1 MLNMLRNWKGLAL
14 KKNKKQLTNDDK
26 TTPKKIS
33 LKEFWKLNG
42 IPLLKMM
49 TVYVGILFV
58 MEALFR
64 KSLGDTVKWIFESPF
79 LFSLNLFTLMALSG
93 ILLIL
98 TKRIVLVT
106 ILVGYLTAILSFIN
120 IGKFALRNVPLLYD
134 DIFLIK
140 EVLILLPEIFN
151 LKSVIMMVIGAFAA
165 IGLGFLLFK
174 FFKTSKLHKHRL
186 AAIIVSLI
194 SFGILF
200 IGQNINAADIDI
212 SKTGFIYSLSN
223 NTREQVILNEAQLET
238 AGNLYDQYIAEYNS
252 RTHEKTLEIKPNVI
266 VIQNEA
272 FWDVNKLNVTYN
284 KNPIPNFE
292 ALRKESRYGE
302 FYVPVVGGGTSNTEY
317 EILTGMTLKNYSNDW
332 YMVFPNEINKPTVSL
347 ASILKN
353 QGYETV
359 GIHPYQSWYYNR
371 LAVYKHFG
379 FDTFKT
385 IEFMNNPEI
394 IGAYMSD
401 RYTTDLIIDTIEKT
415 EAPLFNFTVT
425 MQNHGPYGNHRFS
438 SSEFDIDIKTK
449 LTDSTRYFLSNYVQ
463 GLYMAD
469 IELERLVDY
478 LKKSDEPTI
487 LVFYGDHLPMLG
499 EDYQTYREVGYV
511 GDEDNYVLQNDLR
524 MMAVP
529 YILWSNFDDTSE
541 ELPTMNASFV
551 TGLILEEAQAD
562 MPDYL
567 KVLAIAREKMPLYF
581 REFGFDSNG
590 TKVTKS
596 SPQFMNI
603 KSLYVSIFDK
613 LKDADSLTPWL
624 VTDNPTYN
632 QSITVIGIETAE
644 VEAGKTTL
652 RGSNFYQGMKLTVGE
667 SEMAF
672 TFVSGNEVVIEKAL
686 VSGDS
691 VTAKLYDT
699 EGKQI
704 AESETFVLP

>member
-1 MLNMLRNWKGLAL
+1 MKNSNLMTTE
-14 KKNKKQLTNDDK
+14 KNKKL
-26 TTPKKIS
+26 S
-33 LKEFWKLNG
+33 LIESWRLNG

-49 TVYVGILFV
+49 AVYMLVLFI

-64 KSLGDTVKWIFESPF
+64 KSVGDTLKWIVDSPF
-79 LFSLNLFTLMALSG
+79 LFSLNLFTLMAISG

-98 TKRIVLVT
+98 TKRIVWVT
-106 ILVGYLTAILSFIN
+106 IIVSFMTVILSFIN

-134 DIFLIK
+134 DIFLLK

-151 LKSVIMMVIGAFAA
+151 LKTILMIGIGVLVA
-165 IGLGFLLFK
+165 IGLGFALFK
-174 FFKTSKLHKHRL
+174 FFKKSTLQKHRL
-186 AAIIVSLI
+186 AAFTLSLI
-194 SFGILF
+194 SIGVLS

-223 NTREQVILNEAQLET
+223 NTREQVILNEEQLET

-252 RTHEKTLEIKPNVI
+252 RTHEKTLEKQPNVI
-266 VIQNEA
+266 VIQSEA
-272 FWDVNKLNVTYN
+272 FWDINKLDVKFN

-302 FYVPVVGGGTSNTEY
+302 LYVPVVGGGTSNTEY

-332 YMVFPNEINKPTVSL
+332 YMVYPNEINQPMVSL
-347 ASILKN
+347 ASIFKN
-353 QGYETV
+353 QGYTTT

-371 LAVYKHFG
+371 TAVYEHLG

-385 IEFMNNPEI
+385 IEFMNDPEI

-401 RYTTDLIIDTIEKT
+401 RYTTDLIIDAIETT
-415 EAPLFNFTVT
+415 ETPLFNFTVT

-438 SSEFDIDIKTK
+438 SDQFDIDIKTK
-449 LTDSTRYFLSNYVQ
+449 LTDSTRYFLANYVQ

-469 IELERLVDY
+469 VELERLVNY
-478 LKKSDEPTI
+478 LRESEEPTI

-499 EDYQTYREVGYV
+499 EDYQTYREVDYV
-511 GDEDNYVLQNDLR
+511 GDEDNYLLQNDLR

-529 YILWSNFDDTSE
+529 YLIWSNFDDTSE
-541 ELPTMNASFV
+541 ELPTMNASFI
-551 TGLILEEAQAD
+551 TSLILEEAQVE

-581 REFGFDSNG
+581 REFGYDSNG
-590 TKVTKS
+590 TKVEKD

-613 LKDADSLTPWL
+613 LKDTDSLKPWL
-624 VTDNPTYN
+624 VENNTAYN
-632 QSITVIGIETAE
+632 KTITVIDIESATPD
-644 VEAGKTTL
+644 GGTTTL
-652 RGSNFYQGMKLTVGE
+652 KGNNFYQAMKLTVGE
-667 SEMAF
+667 SEVAF
-672 TFVSGNEVVIEKAL
+672 RFVSENEIIVESAL
-686 VSGDS
+686 ASGDT
-691 VTAKLYDT
+691 VMAKLYDS

-704 AESETFVLP
+704 AESNAYVLP

>member
-1 MLNMLRNWKGLAL
+1 MKNNKLNTTE
-14 KKNKKQLTNDDK
+14 KNKKL
-26 TTPKKIS
+26 S
-33 LKEFWKLNG
+33 LIESWRLNG

-49 TVYVGILFV
+49 SVYLFILFI

-64 KSLGDTVKWIFESPF
+64 KSLGDTVKWIVESPF
-79 LFSLNLFTLMALSG
+79 LFSLNLFTLMAISG

-98 TKRIVLVT
+98 TKRIVWVT
-106 ILVGYLTAILSFIN
+106 IIVSFLTVILSFIN

-134 DIFLIK
+134 DIFLLK
-140 EVLILLPEIFN
+140 EVIILLPEIFN
-151 LKSVIMMVIGAFAA
+151 LKTMILIGVGALVA
-165 IGLGFLLFK
+165 IGLGFALFK
-174 FFKTSKLHKHRL
+174 FFKKSTLHKHRL
-186 AAIIVSLI
+186 AAFTLSLI
-194 SFGILF
+194 SIGVLY

-223 NTREQVILNEAQLET
+223 NTREQVILNEEQLET

-252 RTHEKTLEIKPNVI
+252 RTHEKTLEKQPNVI
-266 VIQNEA
+266 VIQSEA
-272 FWDVNKLNVTYN
+272 FWDINKLDVKFN
-284 KNPIPNFE
+284 KNPMPNFE

-302 FYVPVVGGGTSNTEY
+302 LYVPVVGGGTSNTEY

-332 YMVFPNEINKPTVSL
+332 YMVYPNEINQPMVSL
-347 ASILKN
+347 ASIFKN
-353 QGYETV
+353 QGYTTT

-371 LAVYKHFG
+371 TAVYEHLG

-385 IEFMNNPEI
+385 IEFMNDPEI

-401 RYTTDLIIDTIEKT
+401 RYTTDLIIDAIETT
-415 EAPLFNFTVT
+415 EKPLFNFTVT

-438 SSEFDIDIKTK
+438 SDQFDIDIKTK
-449 LTDSTRYFLSNYVQ
+449 LTDSTRYFLANYVQ

-469 IELERLVDY
+469 VELERLVDY
-478 LKKSDEPTI
+478 LRESEEPTI

-499 EDYQTYREVGYV
+499 EDYQTYREVDYV
-511 GDEDNYVLQNDLR
+511 GDEDNYLLQNDLR

-529 YILWSNFDDTSE
+529 YLIWSNFDDTSE

-551 TGLILEEAQAD
+551 TSLILEEAQVE

-581 REFGFDSNG
+581 REFGYDSNG
-590 TKVTKS
+590 TKVEKD

-613 LKDADSLTPWL
+613 LKDTDSLKPWL
-624 VTDNPTYN
+624 VENNTAYN
-632 QSITVIGIETAE
+632 KTITVIDIESATAD
-644 VEAGKTTL
+644 GGTTTL
-652 RGSNFYQGMKLTVGE
+652 KGNNFYQGMKLTVGE
-667 SEMAF
+667 SEAAF
-672 TFVSGNEVVIEKAL
+672 RFVSENEIIVESAL
-686 VSGDS
+686 ASGDT
-691 VTAKLYDT
+691 VMAKLYDS

-704 AESETFVLP
+704 AESNAYVLP

>member
-1 MLNMLRNWKGLAL
+1 MKNSKLATSNVND
-14 KKNKKQLTNDDK
+14 KKL
-26 TTPKKIS
+26 S
-33 LKEFWKLNG
+33 LVESWQLNG

-49 TVYVGILFV
+49 SVYVLILFI

-64 KSLGDTVKWIFESPF
+64 KSLGDTVKWIVDAPF
-79 LFSLNLFTLMALSG
+79 LFSLNLFTLMAISG
-93 ILLIL
+93 VLLIL
-98 TKRIVLVT
+98 TKRIVWVT
-106 ILVGYLTAILSFIN
+106 LIVGVLTVILSFIN

-134 DIFLIK
+134 DIFLVK

-151 LKSVIMMVIGAFAA
+151 LKTMIMIGLGVVVA

-174 FFKTSKLHKHRL
+174 YFKKSNLHKHRL
-186 AAIIVSLI
+186 AAFTLSLVSI
-194 SFGILF
+194 GILS

-223 NTREQVILNEAQLET
+223 NTREQVVLNEEQLET

-252 RTHEKTLEIKPNVI
+252 RTHETTLEKKPNVI
-266 VIQNEA
+266 VIQSEA
-272 FWDVNKLNVTYN
+272 FWDVNKLDVKYN

-302 FYVPVVGGGTSNTEY
+302 LYVPVVGGGTSNTEY

-332 YMVFPNEINKPTVSL
+332 YMVYPNEINQPMVSL
-347 ASILKN
+347 ASIFKN
-353 QGYETV
+353 QGYVAT

-371 LAVYKHFG
+371 TAVYEHLG

-385 IEFMNNPEI
+385 IEYMNDPEI

-401 RYTTDLIIDTIEKT
+401 RYTTDLIIDAIET
-415 EAPLFNFTVT
+415 TDAPLFNFTVT
-425 MQNHGPYGNHRFS
+425 MQNHGPYGNHRFTS
-438 SSEFDIDIKTK
+438 DQFDIDIKTK

-469 IELERLVDY
+469 VELERLVDY
-478 LKKSDEPTI
+478 LRDSEEPTV
-487 LVFYGDHLPMLG
+487 LMFFGDHLPMLG
-499 EDYQTYREVGYV
+499 EDYQTYREVDYV
-511 GDEDNYVLQNDLR
+511 GDEDNYALQNDLK

-529 YILWSNFDDTSE
+529 YIIWSNFDDTSE
-541 ELPTMNASFV
+541 ELPTMNASFI
-551 TGLILEEAQAD
+551 TSKILEEAQVD

-581 REFGFDSNG
+581 RDFGYDSNG
-590 TKVTKS
+590 TKVEKD

-613 LKDADSLTPWL
+613 LKDTDSLKPWL
-624 VTDNPTYN
+624 VENNTAYN
-632 QSITVIGIETAE
+632 KTITVINIDSAAAEGGTA
-644 VEAGKTTL
+644 TL
-652 RGSNFYQGMKLTVGE
+652 FGSNFYQSMKIMVGE
-667 SEMAF
+667 SEVAF
-672 TFVSGNEVVIEKAL
+672 KFISDTEIVVESPLA
-686 VSGDS
+686 SGDT
-691 VTAKLYDT
+691 VIAKLFDS

-704 AESETFVLP
+704 AESNAFVLP

>member
-1 MLNMLRNWKGLAL
+1 M
-14 KKNKKQLTNDDK
+14 KNKAKYLMNDTK
-26 TTPKKIS
+26 TPPQKLS
-33 LKEFWKLNG
+33 LIESWKLNG

-49 TVYVGILFV
+49 TVYLVILFI

-64 KSLGDTVKWIFESPF
+64 KSVGDTVKWIIESPF
-79 LFSLNLFTLMALSG
+79 LFSLNLFTLMAISS

-98 TKRIVLVT
+98 TKRIVWVT
-106 ILVGYLTAILSFIN
+106 IVVGFLTAILSFIN
-120 IGKFALRNVPLLYD
+120 IGKFALRNVPLLFD
-134 DIFLIK
+134 DIFLVK
-140 EVLILLPEIFN
+140 EVMILLPQIVN
-151 LKSVIMMVIGAFAA
+151 AKSLIMIGLGVLIA
-165 IGLGFLLFK
+165 IGLGFVLFK
-174 FFKTSKLHKHRL
+174 FFKKSTLQKHRL
-186 AAIIVSLI
+186 AAFTVSLLSI
-194 SFGILF
+194 GILS

-252 RTHEKTLEIKPNVI
+252 RTHEKTLDTKPNVI
-266 VIQNEA
+266 VIQSEA
-272 FWDVNKLNVTYN
+272 FWEINKLGVKMN

-292 ALRKESRYGE
+292 SLRKESRYGE
-302 FYVPVVGGGTSNTEY
+302 LYVPVVGGGTSNTEY

-332 YMVFPNEINKPTVSL
+332 YMVYPNEINAPTVSL
-347 ASILKN
+347 ASIFKN
-353 QGYETV
+353 QGYETM

-371 LAVYKHFG
+371 LAVYERLG

-401 RYTTDLIIDTIEKT
+401 RYTTDLIIDAIET
-415 EAPLFNFTVT
+415 TDAPLFNFTVT

-438 SSEFDIDIKTK
+438 SDQFDIDIKSK

-469 IELERLVDY
+469 LELERLVAY
-478 LKKSDEPTI
+478 LKESDEPTI

-499 EDYQTYREVGYV
+499 EDYQTYREVDYV
-511 GDEDNYVLQNDLR
+511 GDEDNYLLQNDLR
-524 MMAVP
+524 MMAIP
-529 YILWSNFDDTSE
+529 YIIWTNYDDTSE
-541 ELPTMNASFV
+541 ELPTMNASFI
-551 TGLILEEAQAD
+551 TSLILEEAQVD

-581 REFGFDSNG
+581 REFGYDSNG
-590 TKVTKS
+590 TKVTKE

-613 LKDADSLTPWL
+613 LKDKDSLKPWL
-624 VTDNPTYN
+624 VENNKDYN
-632 QSITVIGIETAE
+632 KSITDINIESAATDS
-644 VEAGKTTL
+644 GTTTL
-652 RGSNFYQGMKLTVGE
+652 FGSNFYQGMKVTVGDTDV
-667 SEMAF
+667 AF
-672 TFVSGNEVVIEKAL
+672 TFVSETEIVVERAL
-686 VSGDS
+686 ASGDS
-691 VTAKLYDT
+691 MMAKLFDS

-704 AESETFVLP
+704 AESNVFVLP

>member
-1 MLNMLRNWKGLAL
+1 MKNSNLMTTEKV
-14 KKNKKQLTNDDK
+14 KKL
-26 TTPKKIS
+26 S
-33 LKEFWKLNG
+33 LIESWRLNG

-49 TVYVGILFV
+49 SVYLLILFI

-64 KSLGDTVKWIFESPF
+64 KSVGDTVKWIVASPF
-79 LFSLNLFTLMALSG
+79 LFSLNLFTLMAISG

-98 TKRIVLVT
+98 TRRIVWVT
-106 ILVGYLTAILSFIN
+106 IIVSFMTVILSFIN

-134 DIFLIK
+134 DIFLLK

-151 LKSVIMMVIGAFAA
+151 LKSIIMIGIGVLVA
-165 IGLGFLLFK
+165 IGLGFALFK
-174 FFKTSKLHKHRL
+174 FFKKSTLQKHRL
-186 AAIIVSLI
+186 AAFTLSLI
-194 SFGILF
+194 SIGVLS

-223 NTREQVILNEAQLET
+223 NTREQVILNEEQLET
-238 AGNLYDQYIAEYNS
+238 AGNLYDQYIAEYNG
-252 RTHEKTLEIKPNVI
+252 RTHEKTLEKQPNVI
-266 VIQNEA
+266 VIQSEA
-272 FWDVNKLNVTYN
+272 FWDINKLGVKYN

-302 FYVPVVGGGTSNTEY
+302 LYVPVVGGGTSNTEY

-332 YMVFPNEINKPTVSL
+332 YMVYPSEINQPMVSL
-347 ASILKN
+347 ASIFKN
-353 QGYETV
+353 QGYTTS

-371 LAVYKHFG
+371 TAVYEHLG

-385 IEFMNNPEI
+385 IEFMNDPEI

-401 RYTTDLIIDTIEKT
+401 RYTTDLIIDAIETT
-415 EAPLFNFTVT
+415 EKPLFNFTVT

-438 SSEFDIDIKTK
+438 SDQFDIDIKTK
-449 LTDSTRYFLSNYVQ
+449 LTDSTRYFLANYVQ

-469 IELERLVDY
+469 VELERLVNY
-478 LKKSDEPTI
+478 LRESEEPTI

-499 EDYQTYREVGYV
+499 EDYQTYREVDYV
-511 GDEDNYVLQNDLR
+511 GDEDNYLLQNDLR

-529 YILWSNFDDTSE
+529 YLIWSNFDDTSE
-541 ELPTMNASFV
+541 ELPTMNASFI
-551 TGLILEEAQAD
+551 TSLILEEAQVE

-581 REFGFDSNG
+581 REFGYDSNG
-590 TKVTKS
+590 TKVEKD

-613 LKDADSLTPWL
+613 LKDTDSLKPWL
-624 VTDNPTYN
+624 VENNTAYN
-632 QSITVIGIETAE
+632 KTITVIDIESATAD
-644 VEAGKTTL
+644 GGSTTL
-652 RGSNFYQGMKLTVGE
+652 KGNNFYQAMKLTVGE
-667 SEMAF
+667 SEVTF
-672 TFVSGNEVVIEKAL
+672 RFVSENEVIVESAL
-686 VSGDS
+686 ASGDT
-691 VTAKLYDT
+691 VMAKLYDS

-704 AESETFVLP
+704 AESNAYVLP

>member
-1 MLNMLRNWKGLAL
+1 MTTE
-14 KKNKKQLTNDDK
+14 KNKKL
-26 TTPKKIS
+26 S
-33 LKEFWKLNG
+33 LIESWRLNG

-49 TVYVGILFV
+49 TVYMLILFI

-64 KSLGDTVKWIFESPF
+64 KSVGDTVKWIVESPF
-79 LFSLNLFTLMALSG
+79 LFSLNLFTLMAISG

-98 TKRIVLVT
+98 TKRIVWVT
-106 ILVGYLTAILSFIN
+106 IIVSFLTVILSFIN

-134 DIFLIK
+134 DIFLLK

-151 LKSVIMMVIGAFAA
+151 LKTILMIGFGVLVA
-165 IGLGFLLFK
+165 IGLGFALFK
-174 FFKTSKLHKHRL
+174 FFKKSTLQKHRL
-186 AAIIVSLI
+186 AAITLSLI
-194 SFGILF
+194 SIGVLS

-223 NTREQVILNEAQLET
+223 NTREQVILNEEQLET
-238 AGNLYDQYIAEYNS
+238 AGNLYDQYVAEYNS
-252 RTHEKTLEIKPNVI
+252 RTHEKTLEKQPNVI
-266 VIQNEA
+266 VIQSEA
-272 FWDVNKLNVTYN
+272 FWDINKLGVKFN

-302 FYVPVVGGGTSNTEY
+302 LYVPVVGGGTSNTEY

-332 YMVFPNEINKPTVSL
+332 YMVYPNEINKPMVSL
-347 ASILKN
+347 ASIFKN
-353 QGYETV
+353 QGYTTT

-371 LAVYKHFG
+371 TAVYEHLG

-385 IEFMNNPEI
+385 IEYMNDPEI

-401 RYTTDLIIDTIEKT
+401 RYTTDLIIDAIETT
-415 EAPLFNFTVT
+415 ETPLFNFTVT

-438 SSEFDIDIKTK
+438 SDQFDIDIKTK
-449 LTDSTRYFLSNYVQ
+449 LTDSTRYFLANYVQ

-469 IELERLVDY
+469 IQLERLVNY
-478 LKKSDEPTI
+478 LRESEEPTI

-499 EDYQTYREVGYV
+499 EDYQTYREVDYV
-511 GDEDNYVLQNDLR
+511 GDEDNYLLQNDLR

-529 YILWSNFDDTSE
+529 YLIWSNFDDTSE
-541 ELPTMNASFV
+541 ELPTMNASFI
-551 TGLILEEAQAD
+551 TSLILEEAQVE

-581 REFGFDSNG
+581 REFGYDSNG
-590 TKVTKS
+590 TKVEKD

-613 LKDADSLTPWL
+613 LKDTDSLKPWL
-624 VTDNPTYN
+624 VENNTAYN
-632 QSITVIGIETAE
+632 KTITVIDIESATTD
-644 VEAGKTTL
+644 GGSTTL
-652 RGSNFYQGMKLTVGE
+652 KGNNFYQAMKLTVGE
-667 SEMAF
+667 SEVAYR
-672 TFVSGNEVVIEKAL
+672 FVSENEIVVESAL
-686 VSGDS
+686 ASGDT
-691 VTAKLYDT
+691 VMAKLYDS

-704 AESETFVLP
+704 AESNAYVLP